1 MVRIYVGQPASL
13 SREAPHQSVMILPDP
28 DQIIPP
34 SDGNEEHLVARG
46 VRLRC
51 HTATNSDLIPLR
63 VWIVPVFRWIGGT
76 FHRSKDPV

>member
-1 MVRIYVGQPASL
+1 MYQLACHAKLHI
-13 SREAPHQSVMILPDP
+13 SVMFSDP
-28 DQIIPP
+28 DQIIIPP
-34 SDGNEEHLVARG
+34 SVGNEEHLVARG